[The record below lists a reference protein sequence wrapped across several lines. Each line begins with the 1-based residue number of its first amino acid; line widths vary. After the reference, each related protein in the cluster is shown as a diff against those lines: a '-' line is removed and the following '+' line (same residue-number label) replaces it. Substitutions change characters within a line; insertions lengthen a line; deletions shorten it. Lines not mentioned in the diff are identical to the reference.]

1 MSDIIR
7 SARRRAGLSM
17 LDLAAR
23 LEVSESAISQMERS
37 EREGTIRVTTMNRAL
52 HALGHDLLL
61 TSTPRS
67 RLSRYAPARLGH
79 DVAIALGQSD
89 KPTAMRLLT
98 QSAEY
103 LRERRQAFDPDE
115 IEAPPSR
122 LPDPAWDAFARALY
136 RRSLGADAPAW
147 TKAKRLPHPT
157 YLLDEPS
164 FRARADRSPDL
175 GMKRLNILVDRRSFS
190 RA

>member
-89 KPTAMRLLT
+89 KPTAMRLLV
-98 QSAEY
+98 
-103 LRERRQAFDPDE
+103 
-115 IEAPPSR
+115 
-122 LPDPAWDAFARALY
+122 AR
-136 RRSLGADAPAW
+136 
-147 TKAKRLPHPT
+147 
-157 YLLDEPS
+157 
-164 FRARADRSPDL
+164 
-175 GMKRLNILVDRRSFS
+175 
-190 RA
+190 